1 MGCSCCSSEI
11 SKDNSFFSNMRK
23 KRIKQ
28 YVHNNNNSTTS
39 KLRIDTIGS
48 VNSINFNGVLNIT
61 YKNSNNDKTNKIESS
76 NRIITDLNDSYNSKN
91 TNKNNN
97 KNIINNYNTEPIIEE
112 IQKKNYNI
120 ISIKKKENKN
130 TEVTRKNPNKSS
142 RQEQMLHLLALFIKG
157 KTGLINCCKTKQSNA
172 NELLLLK
179 GLSPNS
185 LDNLR
190 INTVNSNLK
199 KQRKIFK
206 NQKLPDINSECFIDD
221 LFPPNKD
228 SILGLKKGVP
238 VEKSQERLNKLR
250 KEFVF
255 DVDNIIW
262 LRAEEIFNYQH
273 YSIFVNDIS
282 IDDVRQ
288 GYLGNCYFMSSL
300 AAMTNMPQ
308 LICQLFRSFQIKKNG
323 CYEIG
328 LNIEGEW
335 QIVLLD
341 DYFPCSKK
349 TRIPIFAK
357 PNGPELWA
365 MLLEKAWAKINGG
378 YLNITGGYAS
388 EVLSVFTSFPIETF
402 DLLIKDIDIIW
413 KKLKNAFEDGHIIT
427 CCSKFDNEIEKYGL
441 ISGHTFTVTNLVEG
455 NINDQYIRLIRLR
468 NPWGY
473 KEWTGKWSD
482 HSELWTEEA
491 KKELNVNL
499 NIEDDG
505 EFYMSFED
513 FFNYFLVVDVC
524 RVTNPQCVKSF
535 KIPFNYVY
543 FPNVFELQ
551 IFNKTHIIIS
561 ALKKNYRFHRTIAP
575 NSELVITLILIKKT
589 NDKTSEKKFQYIDST
604 KKNEGNP
611 FLDLEL
617 TVGYYLLYVHCNYDN
632 ATYDKIRKVNMY
644 ISANKYFFFY
654 YKNIDKNFHL
664 LKYIIYEMNKTK
676 IDSSSTE
683 NNEPLTLTS
692 NKFEKTTFGYL
703 IIKNNSN
710 KDLRLNITNQ
720 CENYELFYPFGFN
733 TLNIEAL
740 LYPGQYQVI
749 IGIRQKYY
757 QRYNFNLVLLSHQ
770 TPKEVPIFSIIQNNL
785 FSGRGTDKE
794 TDQSNN
800 NNTTNNKFKFRRAN
814 FIKEGTIYNDYVDI
828 LKVEKFFENVPDKPI
843 DQNDYDFIFKK
854 INIDND
860 EIIENIDYKKNAEDF
875 FRDKYPK
882 EVEIILNDVEP
893 VNDGEEVI
901 FREIFNYGN
910 SYYIGEWKTKEELI
924 KHGRGLLVN
933 LDGTSYLG
941 QFRND
946 LQDGRGKLLFNK
958 VEYIDINWKE
968 GKMDGVGILKRADG
982 SIKNVYYKNGIKMT
996 EKEYNKKNGLI
1007 NIIINSDEE

>member
-1 MGCSCCSSEI
+1 MGCSCCTREI
-11 SKDNSFFSNMRK
+11 NKDNSYFSQIRK
-23 KRIKQ
+23 KKMKKFI
-28 YVHNNNNSTTS
+28 NNNIYNQNTS
-39 KLRIDTIGS
+39 QLRIDSIGS

-61 YKNSNNDKTNKIESS
+61 YKNSKRDSS
-76 NRIITDLNDSYNSKN
+76 KRILTELSNSYNSRRGN
-91 TNKNNN
+91 NSINKNNF
-97 KNIINNYNTEPIIEE
+97 INNPLEE
-112 IQKKNYNI
+112 MQKTNYNI
-120 ISIKKKENKN
+120 ITIKKKDNK
-130 TEVTRKNPNKSS
+130 KNEIFQTKNSNKSS
-142 RQEQMLHLLALFIKG
+142 KQEQMLNLLALFIKG
-157 KTGLINCCKTKQSNA
+157 KLGLINYYKPKHSNN

-185 LDNLR
+185 LDNL
-190 INTVNSNLK
+190 IIDTVNSNIK
-199 KQRKIFK
+199 KNRKIFK
-206 NQKLPDINSECFIDD
+206 NQKIPPSNSENFIDD
-221 LFPPNKD
+221 LFPPNKE
-228 SILGLKKGVP
+228 SILGLKNGIP
-238 VEKSQERLNKLR
+238 TEKNKERLEKL
-250 KEFVF
+250 KQGFLF
-255 DVDNIIW
+255 DIDNIIW
-262 LRAEEIFNYQH
+262 LKAEEIFNYQH
-273 YSIFVNDIS
+273 YNIFVNDIS

-300 AAMTNMPQ
+300 AAMTNIPQ
-308 LICQLFRSFQIKKNG
+308 LICQLFRSFQINKNG

-341 DYFPCSKK
+341 DYFPCSKTTK
-349 TRIPIFAK
+349 IPIFAK

-402 DLLIKDIDIIW
+402 DLLIKDIDNIW
-413 KKLKNAFEDGHIIT
+413 RDLKKAFEDGQIIT

-455 NINDQYIRLIRLR
+455 YVKNQYIRLIRLR

-473 KEWTGKWSD
+473 KEWNGNWSD
-482 HSELWTEEA
+482 HSKLWTEEA
-491 KKELNVNL
+491 KKELNINL
-499 NIEDDG
+499 HIEDDG

-535 KIPFNYVY
+535 KIPFNCVY
-543 FPNVFELQ
+543 LPNVFELQ

-561 ALKKNYRFHRTIAP
+561 ALKKNYRFHRTIDT
-575 NSELVITLILIKKT
+575 NSELVITLILIKKI
-589 NDKTSEKKFQYIDST
+589 NEQNNEKKFKYIAST
-604 KKNEGNP
+604 NKNEGNP

-632 ATYDKIRKVNMY
+632 STYDKIRKVNIY
-644 ISANKYFFFY
+644 ISSNKYFFFY
-654 YKNIDKNFHL
+654 YKNIDKNFSL
-664 LKYIIYEMNKTK
+664 LKYIIYEMNKDK
-676 IDSSSTE
+676 IDKLSIE
-683 NNEPLTLTS
+683 NNEPSTLTS

-710 KDLRLNITNQ
+710 NDLRLNITNHCQ
-720 CENYELFYPFGFN
+720 NYELFYPFGYN

-740 LYPGQYQVI
+740 LNPGQYQVI

-757 QRYNFNLVLLSHQ
+757 QIYNFNIVLLSHQ

-785 FSGRGTDKE
+785 FSGRGLE
-794 TDQSNN
+794 NN
-800 NNTTNNKFKFRRAN
+800 NDTKKNKKNKFYRAN
-814 FIKEGTIYNDYVDI
+814 FIKEGKIYNDFVDYSKI
-828 LKVEKFFENVPDKPI
+828 EHFFENVPDNPI
-843 DQNDYDFIFKK
+843 DPNYYDFIFKK
-854 INIDND
+854 IHIDDD
-860 EIIENIDYKKNAEDF
+860 EIIENIDYKKNSEEF

-882 EVEIILNDVEP
+882 EMDIILNEVEP
-893 VNDGEEVI
+893 LNDGEEVI

-910 SYYIGEWKTKEELI
+910 SYYIGEWKTKEELN

-941 QFRND
+941 QFQND
-946 LQDGRGKLLFNK
+946 LQEGRGKFLFNK
-958 VEYIDINWKE
+958 VEYIDINWKK
-968 GKMDGVGILKRADG
+968 GKMDGIGILKRADG
-982 SIKNVYYKNGIKMT
+982 SIKNVYFKNGIKMS
-996 EKEYNKKNGLI
+996 EEEYNKNNNLI
-1007 NIIINSDEE
+1007 NITVNDDNEI

>member
-1 MGCSCCSSEI
+1 MGCSCCTREI
-11 SKDNSFFSNMRK
+11 NKDNSYFSQIRK
-23 KRIKQ
+23 KKMKKFI
-28 YVHNNNNSTTS
+28 NNNIYNQNTS
-39 KLRIDTIGS
+39 QLRIDAIGS

-61 YKNSNNDKTNKIESS
+61 YKNSKRDSS
-76 NRIITDLNDSYNSKN
+76 KRILTELSNSYNSRRGN
-91 TNKNNN
+91 NSINKNNF
-97 KNIINNYNTEPIIEE
+97 INNHLEE
-112 IQKKNYNI
+112 IQKTNYNI
-120 ISIKKKENKN
+120 ITIKKKDNK
-130 TEVTRKNPNKSS
+130 KNEIFQTKNSNKSS
-142 RQEQMLHLLALFIKG
+142 KQEQMLNLLALFIKG
-157 KTGLINCCKTKQSNA
+157 KLGLINYYKSKHSNN

-185 LDNLR
+185 LDNL
-190 INTVNSNLK
+190 IIDTVNSNIK
-199 KQRKIFK
+199 KNRKIFK
-206 NQKLPDINSECFIDD
+206 NQKIPPSNSENFIDD
-221 LFPPNKD
+221 LFPPNKE
-228 SILGLKKGVP
+228 SILGIKNGIP
-238 VEKSQERLNKLR
+238 TEKNKERLEKL
-250 KEFVF
+250 KQGFLF
-255 DVDNIIW
+255 DIDNIIW
-262 LRAEEIFNYQH
+262 LKAEEIFNYQH
-273 YSIFVNDIS
+273 YNIFVNDIS

-300 AAMTNMPQ
+300 AAMTNIPQ
-308 LICQLFRSFQIKKNG
+308 LICQLFRSFQINRNG

-341 DYFPCSKK
+341 DYFPCSKTTK
-349 TRIPIFAK
+349 IPIFAK

-402 DLLIKDIDIIW
+402 DLLIKDIDNIW
-413 KKLKNAFEDGHIIT
+413 RDLKKAFEDGQIIT

-455 NINDQYIRLIRLR
+455 YVKNQYIRLIRLR

-473 KEWTGKWSD
+473 KEWNGNWSD
-482 HSELWTEEA
+482 HSKLWTEEA
-491 KKELNVNL
+491 KKELNINL
-499 NIEDDG
+499 HIEDDG

-535 KIPFNYVY
+535 KIPFNCVY
-543 FPNVFELQ
+543 LPNVFELQ

-561 ALKKNYRFHRTIAP
+561 ALKKNYRFHRTIDT
-575 NSELVITLILIKKT
+575 NSELVITLILIKKI
-589 NDKTSEKKFQYIDST
+589 NEQNNEKKFKYIAST
-604 KKNEGNP
+604 NKNEGNP

-632 ATYDKIRKVNMY
+632 STYDKIRKVNIY
-644 ISANKYFFFY
+644 ISSNKYFFFY
-654 YKNIDKNFHL
+654 YKNIDKNFSL
-664 LKYIIYEMNKTK
+664 LKYIIYEMNKDK
-676 IDSSSTE
+676 IDKLSIE
-683 NNEPLTLTS
+683 NNEPSTLTS

-710 KDLRLNITNQ
+710 NDLRLNITNHCQ
-720 CENYELFYPFGFN
+720 NYELFYPFGYN

-740 LYPGQYQVI
+740 LNPGQYQVI

-757 QRYNFNLVLLSHQ
+757 QIYNFNIVLLSHQ

-785 FSGRGTDKE
+785 FSGRGLE
-794 TDQSNN
+794 NN
-800 NNTTNNKFKFRRAN
+800 NDTKKNKKNKFYRAN
-814 FIKEGTIYNDYVDI
+814 FIKEGKIYNDFVDYSKI
-828 LKVEKFFENVPDKPI
+828 EHFFENVPDNPI
-843 DQNDYDFIFKK
+843 DPNYYDFIFKK
-854 INIDND
+854 IHIDDD
-860 EIIENIDYKKNAEDF
+860 EIIENIDYKKNSEEF

-882 EVEIILNDVEP
+882 EMDIILNEVEP
-893 VNDGEEVI
+893 LNDGEEVI

-910 SYYIGEWKTKEELI
+910 SYYIGEWKTKEELN

-941 QFRND
+941 QFQND
-946 LQDGRGKLLFNK
+946 LQEGRGKFLFNK
-958 VEYIDINWKE
+958 VEYIDINWKK
-968 GKMDGVGILKRADG
+968 GKMDGIGILKRADG
-982 SIKNVYYKNGIKMT
+982 SIKNVYFKNGLKMS
-996 EKEYNKKNGLI
+996 EEEYNKNNNLI
-1007 NIIINSDEE
+1007 NITVNDDNEI

>member
-1 MGCSCCSSEI
+1 MGCSCCTREI
-11 SKDNSFFSNMRK
+11 NKDNSYFSQIRK
-23 KRIKQ
+23 KKMKKFI
-28 YVHNNNNSTTS
+28 NNNIYNQNTS
-39 KLRIDTIGS
+39 QLRIDSIGS

-61 YKNSNNDKTNKIESS
+61 YKNSKRDSS
-76 NRIITDLNDSYNSKN
+76 KRILTELSNSYNSRRGN
-91 TNKNNN
+91 NSINKNNF
-97 KNIINNYNTEPIIEE
+97 INNPLEE
-112 IQKKNYNI
+112 IQKTNYNI
-120 ISIKKKENKN
+120 ITIKKKDNK
-130 TEVTRKNPNKSS
+130 KNEIFQTKNSNKSS
-142 RQEQMLHLLALFIKG
+142 KQEQMLNLLALFIKG
-157 KTGLINCCKTKQSNA
+157 KLGLINYYKSKHSNN

-185 LDNLR
+185 LDNL
-190 INTVNSNLK
+190 IIDTVNSNIK
-199 KQRKIFK
+199 KNRKIFK
-206 NQKLPDINSECFIDD
+206 NQKIPPSNSENFIDD
-221 LFPPNKD
+221 LFPPNKE
-228 SILGLKKGVP
+228 SILGLKNGIP
-238 VEKSQERLNKLR
+238 TEKNKERLEKL
-250 KEFVF
+250 KQGFLF
-255 DVDNIIW
+255 DIDNIIW
-262 LRAEEIFNYQH
+262 LKAEEIFNYQH
-273 YSIFVNDIS
+273 YNIFVNDIS

-300 AAMTNMPQ
+300 AAMTNIPQ
-308 LICQLFRSFQIKKNG
+308 LICQLFRSFQINKNG

-341 DYFPCSKK
+341 DYFPCSKTTK
-349 TRIPIFAK
+349 IPIFAK

-402 DLLIKDIDIIW
+402 DLLIKDIDNIW
-413 KKLKNAFEDGHIIT
+413 RDLKKAFEDGQIIT

-455 NINDQYIRLIRLR
+455 YVKNQYIRLIRLR

-473 KEWTGKWSD
+473 KEWNGNWSD
-482 HSELWTEEA
+482 HSKLWTEEA
-491 KKELNVNL
+491 KKELNINL
-499 NIEDDG
+499 HIEDDG

-535 KIPFNYVY
+535 KIPFNCVY
-543 FPNVFELQ
+543 LPNVFELQ

-561 ALKKNYRFHRTIAP
+561 ALKKNYRFHRTIDT
-575 NSELVITLILIKKT
+575 NSELVITLILIKKI
-589 NDKTSEKKFQYIDST
+589 NEQNNEKKFKYIAST
-604 KKNEGNP
+604 NKNEGNP

-632 ATYDKIRKVNMY
+632 STYDKIRKVNIY
-644 ISANKYFFFY
+644 ISSNKYFFFY
-654 YKNIDKNFHL
+654 YKNIDKNFSL
-664 LKYIIYEMNKTK
+664 LKYIIYEMNKDK
-676 IDSSSTE
+676 IDKLSIE
-683 NNEPLTLTS
+683 NNEPSTLTS

-710 KDLRLNITNQ
+710 NDLRLNITNHCQ
-720 CENYELFYPFGFN
+720 NYELFYPFGYN

-740 LYPGQYQVI
+740 LNPGQYQVI

-757 QRYNFNLVLLSHQ
+757 QIYNFNIVLLSHQ

-785 FSGRGTDKE
+785 FSGRGLE
-794 TDQSNN
+794 NN
-800 NNTTNNKFKFRRAN
+800 NDTKKNKKNKFYRAN
-814 FIKEGTIYNDYVDI
+814 FIKEGKIYNDFVDYSKI
-828 LKVEKFFENVPDKPI
+828 EHFFENVPDNPI
-843 DQNDYDFIFKK
+843 DPNYYDFIFKK
-854 INIDND
+854 IHIDDD
-860 EIIENIDYKKNAEDF
+860 EIIENIDYKKNSEEF

-882 EVEIILNDVEP
+882 EMDIILNEVEP
-893 VNDGEEVI
+893 LNDGEEVI

-910 SYYIGEWKTKEELI
+910 SYYIGEWKTKEELN

-941 QFRND
+941 QFQND
-946 LQDGRGKLLFNK
+946 LQEGRGKFLFNK
-958 VEYIDINWKE
+958 VEYIDINWKK
-968 GKMDGVGILKRADG
+968 GKMDGIGILKRADG
-982 SIKNVYYKNGIKMT
+982 SIKNVYFKNGIKMS
-996 EKEYNKKNGLI
+996 EEEYNKNNNLI
-1007 NIIINSDEE
+1007 NITVNDDNEI

>member
-1 MGCSCCSSEI
+1 MGCSCCPNEMNKDSSYFKEI
-11 SKDNSFFSNMRK
+11 SRKRISK
-23 KRIKQ
+23 KRKDISS
-28 YVHNNNNSTTS
+28 NNNASQ
-39 KLRIDTIGS
+39 LRIGSIGS

-61 YKNSNNDKTNKIESS
+61 YKNSNSNKKNSTNKIITELS
-76 NRIITDLNDSYNSKN
+76 NSYISRRGMINNSKSSLSN
-91 TNKNNN
+91 
-97 KNIINNYNTEPIIEE
+97 EPILEE
-112 IQKKNYNI
+112 IAKTNYNI
-120 ISIKKKENKN
+120 ITIKKNENINEDTFQAKN
-130 TEVTRKNPNKSS
+130 TSKSKSS

-157 KTGLINCCKTKQSNA
+157 KTGLINYYKTKKTNS

-179 GLSPNS
+179 GLSPDS
-185 LDNLR
+185 LDNLL
-190 INTVNSNLK
+190 IDTVNSNIK
-199 KQRKIFK
+199 KKRKIYK
-206 NQKLPDINSECFIDD
+206 NQKIPNFESGNFVDD

-228 SILGLKKGVP
+228 SILGLKNGVP
-238 VEKSQERLNKLR
+238 VEKNEERLKKLIDG
-250 KEFVF
+250 FLI
-255 DVDNIIW
+255 DIDNIIW
-262 LRAEEIFNYQH
+262 LRAEEIFNFQN

-300 AAMTNMPQ
+300 AAMTNIPQ
-308 LICQLFRSFQIKKNG
+308 LICQLFRSFQVNKNG
-323 CYEIG
+323 YYEIG

-335 QIVLLD
+335 QIILLD
-341 DYFPCSKK
+341 DYFPCSKTTK
-349 TRIPIFAK
+349 VPIFAK

-388 EVLSVFTSFPIETF
+388 EVLSIFTSFPIETY

-413 KKLKNAFEDGHIIT
+413 NDLNKAFKDGHIIT
-427 CCSKFDNEIEKYGL
+427 CCSKFDNSIEKYGL

-455 NINDQYIRLIRLR
+455 TVKNEYIRLIRLR

-473 KEWTGKWSD
+473 KEWNGKWSD
-482 HSELWTEEA
+482 HSRLWTDEA

-499 NIEDDG
+499 HIEDDG

-513 FFNYFLVVDVC
+513 FFNYFLVVDIC

-535 KIPFNYVY
+535 KIPSNCVY
-543 FPNVFELQ
+543 LPNVFELQ

-561 ALKKNYRFHRTIAP
+561 ALKKNYRFHRNIGK
-575 NSELVITLILIKKT
+575 NCELVVTLILIKKII
-589 NDKTSEKKFQYIDST
+589 DKNGGKKFKYIDST
-604 KKNEGNP
+604 NKNESNP
-611 FLDLEL
+611 FLDLDL

-632 ATYDKIRKVNMY
+632 STYDKIRKVNIY
-644 ISANKYFFFY
+644 ISSNKYFFFY
-654 YKNIDKNFHL
+654 YKNIDKNFSL
-664 LKYIIYEMNKTK
+664 LKYIIYEMNRDKLDK
-676 IDSSSTE
+676 IITE
-683 NNEPLTLTS
+683 NNEPSTLTS

-710 KDLRLNITNQ
+710 KDLRLNITNK

-733 TLNIEAL
+733 TLNIETL
-740 LYPGQYQVI
+740 LSPGQYQVI

-757 QRYNFNLVLLSHQ
+757 QVYNFNLVLLSHE

-785 FSGRGTDKE
+785 FSGRDSE
-794 TDQSNN
+794 NSHESP
-800 NNTTNNKFKFRRAN
+800 NKYKKNKLCRSN
-814 FIKEGTIYNDYVDI
+814 FIKEGKIFNDFVDI
-828 LKVEKFFENVPDKPI
+828 TKVEQFFENVVDKPI
-843 DQNDYDFIFKK
+843 DPNDYDFIYKK
-854 INIDND
+854 ININDD
-860 EIIENIDYKKNAEDF
+860 EIIENIDYKQNSEDF

-882 EVEIILNDVEP
+882 EMEIILNEVEP
-893 VNDGEEVI
+893 LDDNEEVI

-910 SYYIGEWKTKEELI
+910 SYYIGEWNTKKELN

-958 VEYIDINWKE
+958 VEYIDINWKK
-968 GKMDGVGILKRADG
+968 GKMDGIGILKRADG
-982 SIKNVYYKNGIKMT
+982 SMKNVYYKNGIKIS
-996 EKEYNKKNGLI
+996 EEEYNKNNGLI
-1007 NIIINSDEE
+1007 NIIINNEE

>member
-1 MGCSCCSSEI
+1 MGCSCCTREI
-11 SKDNSFFSNMRK
+11 NKDNSYFSQIRK
-23 KRIKQ
+23 KKMKKFI
-28 YVHNNNNSTTS
+28 NNNIYNQNTS
-39 KLRIDTIGS
+39 QLRIDAIGS

-61 YKNSNNDKTNKIESS
+61 YKNSKRDSS
-76 NRIITDLNDSYNSKN
+76 KRILTELSNSYNSRRGN
-91 TNKNNN
+91 NSINKNNF
-97 KNIINNYNTEPIIEE
+97 INNPLEE
-112 IQKKNYNI
+112 IQKTNYNI
-120 ISIKKKENKN
+120 ITIKKKDNK
-130 TEVTRKNPNKSS
+130 KNEIFQTKNSNKSS
-142 RQEQMLHLLALFIKG
+142 KQEQMLNLLALFIKG
-157 KTGLINCCKTKQSNA
+157 KLGLINYYKSKHSNN

-185 LDNLR
+185 LDNL
-190 INTVNSNLK
+190 IIDTVNSNIK
-199 KQRKIFK
+199 KNRKIFK
-206 NQKLPDINSECFIDD
+206 NQKIPPSNSENFIDD
-221 LFPPNKD
+221 LFPPNKE
-228 SILGLKKGVP
+228 SILGLKNGIP
-238 VEKSQERLNKLR
+238 TEKNKERLEKL
-250 KEFVF
+250 KQGFLF
-255 DVDNIIW
+255 DIDNIIW
-262 LRAEEIFNYQH
+262 LKAEEIFNYQH
-273 YSIFVNDIS
+273 YNIFVNDIS

-300 AAMTNMPQ
+300 AAMTNIPQ
-308 LICQLFRSFQIKKNG
+308 LICQLFRSFQINKNG

-341 DYFPCSKK
+341 DYFPCSKTTK
-349 TRIPIFAK
+349 IPIFAK

-402 DLLIKDIDIIW
+402 DLLIKDIDNIW
-413 KKLKNAFEDGHIIT
+413 RDLKKAFEDGQIIT

-455 NINDQYIRLIRLR
+455 YVKNQYIRLIRLR

-473 KEWTGKWSD
+473 KEWNGNWSD
-482 HSELWTEEA
+482 HSKLWTEEA
-491 KKELNVNL
+491 KKELNINL
-499 NIEDDG
+499 HIEDDG

-535 KIPFNYVY
+535 KIPFNCVY
-543 FPNVFELQ
+543 LPNVFELQ

-561 ALKKNYRFHRTIAP
+561 ALKKNYRFHRTIDT
-575 NSELVITLILIKKT
+575 NSELVITLILIKKI
-589 NDKTSEKKFQYIDST
+589 NEQNNEKKFKYIAST
-604 KKNEGNP
+604 NKNEGNP

-632 ATYDKIRKVNMY
+632 STYDKIRKVNIY
-644 ISANKYFFFY
+644 ISSNKYFFFY
-654 YKNIDKNFHL
+654 YKNIDKNFSL
-664 LKYIIYEMNKTK
+664 LKYIIYEMNKDK
-676 IDSSSTE
+676 IDKLSIE
-683 NNEPLTLTS
+683 NNEPSTLTS

-710 KDLRLNITNQ
+710 NDLRLNITNHCQ
-720 CENYELFYPFGFN
+720 NYELFYPFGYN

-740 LYPGQYQVI
+740 LNPGQYQVI

-757 QRYNFNLVLLSHQ
+757 QIYNFNIVLLSHQ

-785 FSGRGTDKE
+785 FSGRGLE
-794 TDQSNN
+794 NN
-800 NNTTNNKFKFRRAN
+800 NDTKKNKKNKFYRAN
-814 FIKEGTIYNDYVDI
+814 FIKEGKIYNDFVDYSKI
-828 LKVEKFFENVPDKPI
+828 EHFFENVPDNPI
-843 DQNDYDFIFKK
+843 DPNYYDFIFKK
-854 INIDND
+854 IHIDDD
-860 EIIENIDYKKNAEDF
+860 EIIENIDYKKNSEEF

-882 EVEIILNDVEP
+882 EMDIILNEVEP
-893 VNDGEEVI
+893 LNDGEEVI

-910 SYYIGEWKTKEELI
+910 SYYIGEWKTKEELN

-941 QFRND
+941 QFQND
-946 LQDGRGKLLFNK
+946 LQEGRGKFLFNK
-958 VEYIDINWKE
+958 VEYIDINWKK
-968 GKMDGVGILKRADG
+968 GKMDGIGILKRADG
-982 SIKNVYYKNGIKMT
+982 SIKNVYFKNGLKMS
-996 EKEYNKKNGLI
+996 EEEYNKNNNLI
-1007 NIIINSDEE
+1007 NITVNDDNEI

>member
-1 MGCSCCSSEI
+1 MGCSCCTREI
-11 SKDNSFFSNMRK
+11 NKDNSYFSQIRK
-23 KRIKQ
+23 KKMKKFI
-28 YVHNNNNSTTS
+28 NNNIYNQNTS
-39 KLRIDTIGS
+39 QLRIDSIGS

-61 YKNSNNDKTNKIESS
+61 YKNSKRDSS
-76 NRIITDLNDSYNSKN
+76 KRILTELSNSYNSRRGN
-91 TNKNNN
+91 NSINKNNF
-97 KNIINNYNTEPIIEE
+97 INNPLEE
-112 IQKKNYNI
+112 IQKTNYNI
-120 ISIKKKENKN
+120 ITIKKKDNK
-130 TEVTRKNPNKSS
+130 KNEIFQTKNSNKSS
-142 RQEQMLHLLALFIKG
+142 KQEQMLNLLALFIKG
-157 KTGLINCCKTKQSNA
+157 KLGLINYYKSKHSNN

-185 LDNLR
+185 LDNL
-190 INTVNSNLK
+190 IIDTVNSNIK
-199 KQRKIFK
+199 KNRKIFK
-206 NQKLPDINSECFIDD
+206 NQKIPPSNSENFIDD
-221 LFPPNKD
+221 LFPPNKE
-228 SILGLKKGVP
+228 SILGLKNGIP
-238 VEKSQERLNKLR
+238 TEKNKERLEKL
-250 KEFVF
+250 KQGFLF
-255 DVDNIIW
+255 DIDNIIW
-262 LRAEEIFNYQH
+262 LKAEEIFNYQH
-273 YSIFVNDIS
+273 YNIFVNDIS

-300 AAMTNMPQ
+300 AAMTNIPQ
-308 LICQLFRSFQIKKNG
+308 LICQLFRSFQINKNG

-341 DYFPCSKK
+341 DYFPCSKTTK
-349 TRIPIFAK
+349 IPIFAK

-402 DLLIKDIDIIW
+402 DLLIKDIDNIW
-413 KKLKNAFEDGHIIT
+413 RDLKKAFEDGQIIT

-455 NINDQYIRLIRLR
+455 YVKNQYIRLIRLR

-473 KEWTGKWSD
+473 KEWNGNWSD
-482 HSELWTEEA
+482 HSKLWTEEA
-491 KKELNVNL
+491 KKELNINL
-499 NIEDDG
+499 HIEDDG

-535 KIPFNYVY
+535 KIPFNCVY
-543 FPNVFELQ
+543 LPNVFELQ

-561 ALKKNYRFHRTIAP
+561 ALKKNYRFHRTIDT
-575 NSELVITLILIKKT
+575 NSELVITLILIKKI
-589 NDKTSEKKFQYIDST
+589 NEQNNEKKFKYIAST
-604 KKNEGNP
+604 NKNEGNP

-632 ATYDKIRKVNMY
+632 STYDKIRKVNIY
-644 ISANKYFFFY
+644 ISSNKYFFFY
-654 YKNIDKNFHL
+654 YKNIDKNFSL
-664 LKYIIYEMNKTK
+664 LKYIIYEMNKDK
-676 IDSSSTE
+676 IDKLSIE
-683 NNEPLTLTS
+683 NNEPSTLTS

-710 KDLRLNITNQ
+710 NDLRLNITNHCQ
-720 CENYELFYPFGFN
+720 NYELFYPFGYN

-740 LYPGQYQVI
+740 LNPGQYQVI

-757 QRYNFNLVLLSHQ
+757 QIYNFNIVLLSHQ

-785 FSGRGTDKE
+785 FSGRGLE
-794 TDQSNN
+794 NN
-800 NNTTNNKFKFRRAN
+800 NDTKKNKKNKFFRAN
-814 FIKEGTIYNDYVDI
+814 FIKEGKIYNDFVDYSKI
-828 LKVEKFFENVPDKPI
+828 EHFFENVSDNQI
-843 DQNDYDFIFKK
+843 DPNYYDFIFKK
-854 INIDND
+854 IHIDDD
-860 EIIENIDYKKNAEDF
+860 EIIENIDYKKNSEEF

-882 EVEIILNDVEP
+882 EMDIILNEVEP
-893 VNDGEEVI
+893 LNDGEEVI

-910 SYYIGEWKTKEELI
+910 SYYIGEWKTKEELN

-941 QFRND
+941 QFQND
-946 LQDGRGKLLFNK
+946 LQEGRGKFLFNK
-958 VEYIDINWKE
+958 VEYIDINWKK
-968 GKMDGVGILKRADG
+968 GKMDGIGILKRADG
-982 SIKNVYYKNGIKMT
+982 SIKNVYFKNGVKMS
-996 EKEYNKKNGLI
+996 EEEYNKNNNII
-1007 NIIINSDEE
+1007 NITVNDDNEI

>member
-1 MGCSCCSSEI
+1 MGCSCCTREI
-11 SKDNSFFSNMRK
+11 NKDNSYFSQIRK
-23 KRIKQ
+23 KKMKKFI
-28 YVHNNNNSTTS
+28 NNNIYNQNTS
-39 KLRIDTIGS
+39 QLRIDAIGS

-61 YKNSNNDKTNKIESS
+61 YKNSKRDSS
-76 NRIITDLNDSYNSKN
+76 KRILTELSNSYNSRRGN
-91 TNKNNN
+91 NSINKNNF
-97 KNIINNYNTEPIIEE
+97 INNPLEE
-112 IQKKNYNI
+112 IQKTNYNI
-120 ISIKKKENKN
+120 ITIKKKDNK
-130 TEVTRKNPNKSS
+130 KNEIFQTKNSNKSS
-142 RQEQMLHLLALFIKG
+142 KQEQMLNLLALFIKG
-157 KTGLINCCKTKQSNA
+157 KLGLINYYKSKHSNN

-185 LDNLR
+185 LDNL
-190 INTVNSNLK
+190 IIDTVNSNIK
-199 KQRKIFK
+199 KNRKIFK
-206 NQKLPDINSECFIDD
+206 NQKIPPSNSENFIDD
-221 LFPPNKD
+221 LFPPNKE
-228 SILGLKKGVP
+228 SILGLKNGIP
-238 VEKSQERLNKLR
+238 TEKNKERLEKL
-250 KEFVF
+250 KQGFLF
-255 DVDNIIW
+255 DIDNIIW
-262 LRAEEIFNYQH
+262 LKAEEIFNYQH
-273 YSIFVNDIS
+273 YNIFVNDIS

-300 AAMTNMPQ
+300 AAMTNIPQ
-308 LICQLFRSFQIKKNG
+308 LICQLFRSFQINKNG

-341 DYFPCSKK
+341 DYFPCSKTTK
-349 TRIPIFAK
+349 IPIFAK

-402 DLLIKDIDIIW
+402 DLLIKDIDNIW
-413 KKLKNAFEDGHIIT
+413 RDLKKAFEDGQIIT

-455 NINDQYIRLIRLR
+455 YVKNQYIRLIRLR

-473 KEWTGKWSD
+473 KEWNGNWSD
-482 HSELWTEEA
+482 HSKLWTEEA
-491 KKELNVNL
+491 KKELNINL
-499 NIEDDG
+499 HIEDDG

-535 KIPFNYVY
+535 KIPFNCVY
-543 FPNVFELQ
+543 LPNVFELQ

-561 ALKKNYRFHRTIAP
+561 ALKKNYRFHRTIDT
-575 NSELVITLILIKKT
+575 NSELVITLILIKKI
-589 NDKTSEKKFQYIDST
+589 NEQNNEKKFKYIAST
-604 KKNEGNP
+604 NKNEGNP

-632 ATYDKIRKVNMY
+632 STYDKIRKVNIY
-644 ISANKYFFFY
+644 ISSNKYFFFY
-654 YKNIDKNFHL
+654 YKNIDKNFSL
-664 LKYIIYEMNKTK
+664 LKYIIYEMNKDK
-676 IDSSSTE
+676 IDKLSIE
-683 NNEPLTLTS
+683 NNEPSTLTS

-710 KDLRLNITNQ
+710 NDLRLNITNHCQ
-720 CENYELFYPFGFN
+720 NYELFYPFGYN

-740 LYPGQYQVI
+740 LNPGQYQVI

-757 QRYNFNLVLLSHQ
+757 QIYNFNLVLLSHQ

-785 FSGRGTDKE
+785 FSGRGLE
-794 TDQSNN
+794 NN
-800 NNTTNNKFKFRRAN
+800 NDTKKNKKNKFFRAN
-814 FIKEGTIYNDYVDI
+814 FIKEGKIYNDFVDYSKI
-828 LKVEKFFENVPDKPI
+828 EHFFENVPDNPI
-843 DQNDYDFIFKK
+843 DPNYYDFIFKK
-854 INIDND
+854 IHIDDD
-860 EIIENIDYKKNAEDF
+860 EIIENIDYKKNSEEF

-882 EVEIILNDVEP
+882 EMDIILNEVEP
-893 VNDGEEVI
+893 LNDGEEVI

-910 SYYIGEWKTKEELI
+910 SYYIGEWKTKEELN

-941 QFRND
+941 QFQND
-946 LQDGRGKLLFNK
+946 LQEGRGKFLFNK
-958 VEYIDINWKE
+958 VEYIDINWKK
-968 GKMDGVGILKRADG
+968 GKMDGIGILKRADG
-982 SIKNVYYKNGIKMT
+982 SIKNVYFKNGIKMS
-996 EKEYNKKNGLI
+996 EEEYNKNNNLI
-1007 NIIINSDEE
+1007 NITVNDDNEI

>member
-1 MGCSCCSSEI
+1 MGCSCCTREI
-11 SKDNSFFSNMRK
+11 NKDNSYFSQIRK
-23 KRIKQ
+23 KKMKKFI
-28 YVHNNNNSTTS
+28 NNNIYNQNTS
-39 KLRIDTIGS
+39 QLRIDAIGS

-61 YKNSNNDKTNKIESS
+61 YKNSKRDSS
-76 NRIITDLNDSYNSKN
+76 KRILTELSNSYNSRRGN
-91 TNKNNN
+91 NNINKNNF
-97 KNIINNYNTEPIIEE
+97 INNHLEE
-112 IQKKNYNI
+112 IQKTNYNI
-120 ISIKKKENKN
+120 ITIKKKDNK
-130 TEVTRKNPNKSS
+130 KNEIFQTKNSNKSS
-142 RQEQMLHLLALFIKG
+142 KQEQMLNLLALFIKG
-157 KTGLINCCKTKQSNA
+157 KLGLINYYKSKHSNN

-185 LDNLR
+185 LDNL
-190 INTVNSNLK
+190 IIDTVNSNIK
-199 KQRKIFK
+199 KNRKIFK
-206 NQKLPDINSECFIDD
+206 NQKIPPSNSENFIDD
-221 LFPPNKD
+221 LFPPNKE
-228 SILGLKKGVP
+228 SILGLKNGIP
-238 VEKSQERLNKLR
+238 TEKNKERLEKL
-250 KEFVF
+250 KQGFLF
-255 DVDNIIW
+255 DIDNIIW
-262 LRAEEIFNYQH
+262 LKAEEIFNYQH
-273 YSIFVNDIS
+273 YNIFVNDIS

-300 AAMTNMPQ
+300 AAMTNIPQ
-308 LICQLFRSFQIKKNG
+308 LICQLFRSFQINKNG

-341 DYFPCSKK
+341 DYFPCSKTTK
-349 TRIPIFAK
+349 IPIFAK

-402 DLLIKDIDIIW
+402 DLLIKDIDNIW
-413 KKLKNAFEDGHIIT
+413 RDLKKAFEDGQIIT

-455 NINDQYIRLIRLR
+455 YVKNQYIRLIRLR

-473 KEWTGKWSD
+473 KEWNGNWSD
-482 HSELWTEEA
+482 HSKLWTEEA
-491 KKELNVNL
+491 KKELNINL
-499 NIEDDG
+499 HIEDDG

-535 KIPFNYVY
+535 KIPFNCVY
-543 FPNVFELQ
+543 LPNVFELQ

-561 ALKKNYRFHRTIAP
+561 ALKKNYRFHRTIDT
-575 NSELVITLILIKKT
+575 NSELVITLILIKKI
-589 NDKTSEKKFQYIDST
+589 NEQNNEKKFKYIAST
-604 KKNEGNP
+604 NKNEGNP

-632 ATYDKIRKVNMY
+632 STYDKIRKVNIY
-644 ISANKYFFFY
+644 ISSNKYFFFY
-654 YKNIDKNFHL
+654 YKNIDKNFSL
-664 LKYIIYEMNKTK
+664 LKYIIYEMNKDK
-676 IDSSSTE
+676 IDKLSIE
-683 NNEPLTLTS
+683 NNEPSTLTS

-710 KDLRLNITNQ
+710 NDLRLNITNHCQ
-720 CENYELFYPFGFN
+720 NYELFYPFGYN

-740 LYPGQYQVI
+740 LNPGQYQVI

-757 QRYNFNLVLLSHQ
+757 QIYNFNIVLLSHQ

-785 FSGRGTDKE
+785 FSGRGLE
-794 TDQSNN
+794 NN
-800 NNTTNNKFKFRRAN
+800 NDTKKNKKNKFYRAN
-814 FIKEGTIYNDYVDI
+814 FIKEGKIYNDFVDYSKI
-828 LKVEKFFENVPDKPI
+828 EHFFENVPDNPI
-843 DQNDYDFIFKK
+843 DPNYYDFIFKK
-854 INIDND
+854 IHIDDD
-860 EIIENIDYKKNAEDF
+860 EIIENIDYKKNSEEF

-882 EVEIILNDVEP
+882 EMDIILNEVEP
-893 VNDGEEVI
+893 LNDGEEVI

-910 SYYIGEWKTKEELI
+910 SYYIGEWKTKEELN

-941 QFRND
+941 QFQND
-946 LQDGRGKLLFNK
+946 LQEGRGKFLFNK
-958 VEYIDINWKE
+958 VEYIDINWKK
-968 GKMDGVGILKRADG
+968 GKMDGIGILKRADG
-982 SIKNVYYKNGIKMT
+982 SIKNVYFKNGIKMS
-996 EKEYNKKNGLI
+996 EEEYNKNNNLI
-1007 NIIINSDEE
+1007 NITVNDDNEI

>member
-1 MGCSCCSSEI
+1 MGCSCCTREI
-11 SKDNSFFSNMRK
+11 NKDNSYFSQIRK
-23 KRIKQ
+23 KKMKKFI
-28 YVHNNNNSTTS
+28 NNNIYNQNTS
-39 KLRIDTIGS
+39 QLRIDAIGS

-61 YKNSNNDKTNKIESS
+61 YKNSKRDSS
-76 NRIITDLNDSYNSKN
+76 KRILTELSNSYNSRRGNN
-91 TNKNNN
+91 TINKNNF
-97 KNIINNYNTEPIIEE
+97 INNPLEE
-112 IQKKNYNI
+112 IQKTNYNI
-120 ISIKKKENKN
+120 ITIKKKDNK
-130 TEVTRKNPNKSS
+130 KNEIFQTKNSNKSS
-142 RQEQMLHLLALFIKG
+142 KQEQMLNLLALFIKG
-157 KTGLINCCKTKQSNA
+157 KLGLINYYKSKHSNN

-185 LDNLR
+185 LDNL
-190 INTVNSNLK
+190 IIDTVNSNIK
-199 KQRKIFK
+199 KNRKIFK
-206 NQKLPDINSECFIDD
+206 NQKIPPSNSENFIDD
-221 LFPPNKD
+221 LFPPNKE
-228 SILGLKKGVP
+228 SILGLKNGIP
-238 VEKSQERLNKLR
+238 TEKNKERLEKL
-250 KEFVF
+250 KQGFLF
-255 DVDNIIW
+255 DIDNIIW
-262 LRAEEIFNYQH
+262 LKAEEIFNYQH
-273 YSIFVNDIS
+273 YNIFVNDIS

-300 AAMTNMPQ
+300 AAMTNIPQ
-308 LICQLFRSFQIKKNG
+308 LICQLFRSFQINKNG

-341 DYFPCSKK
+341 DYFPCSKTTK
-349 TRIPIFAK
+349 IPIFAK

-402 DLLIKDIDIIW
+402 DLLIKDIDNIW
-413 KKLKNAFEDGHIIT
+413 RDLKKAFEDGQIIT

-455 NINDQYIRLIRLR
+455 YVKNQYIRLIRLR

-473 KEWTGKWSD
+473 KEWNGNWSD
-482 HSELWTEEA
+482 HSKLWTEEA
-491 KKELNVNL
+491 KKELNINL
-499 NIEDDG
+499 HIEDDG

-535 KIPFNYVY
+535 KIPFNCVY
-543 FPNVFELQ
+543 LPNVFELQ

-561 ALKKNYRFHRTIAP
+561 ALKKNYRFHRTIDT
-575 NSELVITLILIKKT
+575 NSELVITLILIKKI
-589 NDKTSEKKFQYIDST
+589 NEQNNEKKFKYIAST
-604 KKNEGNP
+604 NKNEGNP

-632 ATYDKIRKVNMY
+632 STYDKIRKVNIY
-644 ISANKYFFFY
+644 ISSNKYFFFY
-654 YKNIDKNFHL
+654 YKNIDKNFSL
-664 LKYIIYEMNKTK
+664 LKYIIYEMNKDK
-676 IDSSSTE
+676 IDKLSIE
-683 NNEPLTLTS
+683 NNEPSTLTS

-710 KDLRLNITNQ
+710 NDLRLNITNHCQ
-720 CENYELFYPFGFN
+720 NYELFYPFGYN

-740 LYPGQYQVI
+740 LNPGQYQVI

-757 QRYNFNLVLLSHQ
+757 QIYNFNIVLLSHQ

-785 FSGRGTDKE
+785 FSGRGLE
-794 TDQSNN
+794 NN
-800 NNTTNNKFKFRRAN
+800 NDTKKNKKNKFYRAN
-814 FIKEGTIYNDYVDI
+814 FIKEGKIYNDFVDYSKI
-828 LKVEKFFENVPDKPI
+828 EHFFENVPDNPI
-843 DQNDYDFIFKK
+843 DPNYYDFIFKK
-854 INIDND
+854 IHIDDD
-860 EIIENIDYKKNAEDF
+860 EIIENIDYKKNSEEF

-882 EVEIILNDVEP
+882 EMDIILNEVEP
-893 VNDGEEVI
+893 LNDGEEVI

-910 SYYIGEWKTKEELI
+910 SYYIGEWKTKEELN

-941 QFRND
+941 QFQND
-946 LQDGRGKLLFNK
+946 LQEGRGKFLFNK
-958 VEYIDINWKE
+958 VEYIDINWKK
-968 GKMDGVGILKRADG
+968 GKMDGIGILKRADG
-982 SIKNVYYKNGIKMT
+982 SIKNVYFKNGIKMS
-996 EKEYNKKNGLI
+996 EEEYNKNNNLI
-1007 NIIINSDEE
+1007 NITVNDDNEI